1 MWLLM
6 LTCCLPTALATPA
19 GGQYQG
25 RIRSLCQFFN
35 STDMLLE
42 MALLEEDDSS
52 WTLLPHSGSSSGS
65 RPAAVGDVAE
75 EEVYEYERYLPL
87 RGWSAEHLSGLTD
100 PRHYMWQSNGN
111 KGSSSFPKVALPQ
124 VGR

>member
-1 MWLLM
+1 
-6 LTCCLPTALATPA
+6 
-19 GGQYQG
+19 
-25 RIRSLCQFFN
+25 
-35 STDMLLE
+35 
-42 MALLEEDDSS
+42 
-52 WTLLPHSGSSSGS
+52 
-65 RPAAVGDVAE
+65 VGDVAE